1 MKLYEFMG
9 KRLLSQHGIAIP
21 KGRVIS
27 IGDNP
32 EDIAKELG
40 SVVVKSQ
47 VLGGKRGKAGGI
59 IFADT
64 PEAVQKACASLLGN
78 KINSLLIEQVLVEEK
93 LKIDQELYLAIMM
106 ESSQRNPVILA
117 SAAGGMD
124 IEEVPEEKIIKRT
137 VDISIGLQPYLAKDI
152 ARCLGLERDLS
163 QQFIQLLFRLYR
175 MFAEMDAELVEINPL
190 AVSGNK
196 LIAADAKITID
207 DEALF
212 RQKDLPRVEELTP
225 AEKQAHDLGLSFVQL
240 DGDIAIMANGAGIT
254 MATLD
259 TIQHYGGSPAN
270 FLDAGG
276 GASEEQMAQALEI
289 LLTTKPKVIL
299 INIFGG
305 ITRCDEVARAFLQV
319 KKSHQ
324 LELPVVIRLVGTNEE
339 DGVALLKE
347 HGITAYQTMQEAAAQ
362 AVALAQGRIDANG
375 HLH

>member
-64 PEAVQKACASLLGN
+64 PEAVQKACASLLGH

-240 DGDIAIMANGAGIT
+240 T
-254 MATLD
+254 ET
-259 TIQHYGGSPAN
+259 SPSWPTA
-270 FLDAGG
+270 L
-276 GASEEQMAQALEI
+276 ASPWPLWI
-289 LLTTKPKVIL
+289 P
-299 INIFGG
+299 FS
-305 ITRCDEVARAFLQV
+305 ITRFSCQLPDAEEAPV
-319 KKSHQ
+319 KSKWPRPWKFS
-324 LELPVVIRLVGTNEE
+324 
-339 DGVALLKE
+339 
-347 HGITAYQTMQEAAAQ
+347 
-362 AVALAQGRIDANG
+362 
-375 HLH
+375 